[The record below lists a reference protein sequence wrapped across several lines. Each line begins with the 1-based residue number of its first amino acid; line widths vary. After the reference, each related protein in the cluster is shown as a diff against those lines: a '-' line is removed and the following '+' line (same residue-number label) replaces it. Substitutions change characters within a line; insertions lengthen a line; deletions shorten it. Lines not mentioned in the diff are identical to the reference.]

1 MSSRDAVVT
10 QETRLQGVRGWLL
23 ALCLYLTLLIPLL
36 AVLGLVGAW
45 QAAARSATLQNA
57 LVYEAV
63 LELGLAGFAFY
74 SGIALYR
81 RRPNATSIAKI
92 YFITMLTLGVLGL
105 GIALVGAVWQLSDRA
120 LANQLRGPA
129 VVAGLRQIVL
139 AVAWLL
145 YLERSR
151 RVHATYPAG

>member
-1 MSSRDAVVT
+1 MSSGDAVT
-10 QETRLQGVRGWLL
+10 QETRLQGIRGWLVV
-23 ALCLYLTLLIPLL
+23 LCLYLTVIVPLL
-36 AVLGLVGAW
+36 ALLGLLGAW
-45 QAAARSATLQNA
+45 QAAARSPNLQNA

-63 LELGLAGFAFY
+63 LELALAGFA
-74 SGIALYR
+74 LYAGVMLFQQ
-81 RRPNATSIAKI
+81 RPNAAAIAKI

-105 GIALVGAVWQLSDRA
+105 GIVLLGAVLQFSDQA

-139 AVAWLL
+139 SVAWLL

-151 RVHATYPAG
+151 RVRATYPAG